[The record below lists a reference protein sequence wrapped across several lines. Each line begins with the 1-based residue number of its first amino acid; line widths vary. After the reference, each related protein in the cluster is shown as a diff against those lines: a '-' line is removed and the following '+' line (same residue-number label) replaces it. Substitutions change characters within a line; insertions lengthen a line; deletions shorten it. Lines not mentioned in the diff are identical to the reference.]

1 MVKISFIFFALAIG
15 FFIGIVFYAI
25 INSVCKKKIDQDNTG
40 RQSWTFGDESN
51 E

>member
-1 MVKISFIFFALAIG
+1 MALAVG

-25 INSVCKKKIDQDNTG
+25 INSVYKKKIDQDNVG
-40 RQSWTFGDESN
+40 RQLWTFGDGGN